1 MTDVLD
7 GVIVCFAVFVA
18 LISTANGYRKVTVIR
33 KTQVQ
38 AFIILNKIIVITRN
52 VKTLRGHQYV

>member
-7 GVIVCFAVFVA
+7 GVIVCFVVSSQV
-18 LISTANGYRKVTVIR
+18 IDTANGYRKVTVIR

-38 AFIILNKIIVITRN
+38 ALAILNNIIVIMRN